1 MDAKRRNHRDFLLL
15 HDQLC
20 KMCGGK
26 RTMVMQQI
34 QLFAAHIIAKRM
46 LKRPPK
52 PVFILLAQREGF
64 VAVYLVRIAGI
75 LHAGH
80 ARRNHHHFAELVLND
95 VGIVERR
102 RGCAVKRGRERVVHQ
117 SDLELQCPHR
127 FLLSWLYLFL

>member
-1 MDAKRRNHRDFLLL
+1 MINRGHYHYLISFLRKTVDYKSQAADNTGSESQHLFTDSPTMTLL
-15 HDQLC
+15 H
-20 KMCGGK
+20 
-26 RTMVMQQI
+26 
-34 QLFAAHIIAKRM
+34 
-46 LKRPPK
+46 
-52 PVFILLAQREGF
+52 QREGF